1 MERQTA
7 APWLLKG
14 IINIFTFF
22 SRWLIKTVQLMPRHK
37 RLIIGW
43 EFYSANWSRYS
54 ANSRVNPAKPDG
66 NSAKLQ
72 KDSANLALFSANV
85 I

>member
-1 MERQTA
+1 MVTKRYYKHFHILQPLADKNSAAYVVPQKVDHRLGILFRQLVQVFLQL
-7 APWLLKG
+7 PRE
-14 IINIFTFF
+14 
-22 SRWLIKTVQLMPRHK
+22 SRQ
-37 RLIIGW
+37 
-43 EFYSANWSRYS
+43 
-54 ANSRVNPAKPDG
+54 PDG